1 MRRPT
6 AQCHNDLILAVLHN
20 VTAPPLP
27 SSSSRSSGW
36 LKKRKQSTTLEFST
50 SDQETKR
57 RRLNDAV
64 MALGKKERARLK
76 GLVHQPTPSHL
87 LLPSSSTS
95 DHITKKPSAPLGT
108 PKTVQGRSAAFQQD
122 FARCRNTPLCAES
135 LRLPDMESLQ
145 ARMSWSAYQ
154 ADLLGGADTEAVS
167 VLMAALTVR
176 SILRSVLSYSTH
188 FSYERTGSFTRDHA
202 IRSGNEECRFTYHH
216 FTCSLFR
223 SSCTHHSRSSRLV

>member
-1 MRRPT
+1 MLT

-27 SSSSRSSGW
+27 SSYSRHSGW
-36 LKKRKQSTTLEFST
+36 LKKRKQSTNLEIGS
-50 SDQETKR
+50 SDHEAKR
-57 RRLNDAV
+57 RRLGDAV

-76 GLVHQPTPSHL
+76 GLVHQPTPAHL
-87 LLPSSSTS
+87 RPPPSTQS
-95 DHITKKPSAPLGT
+95 DLITKKPSTSLGT

-154 ADLLGGADTEAVS
+154 ADLLGGADSEAVA
-167 VLMAALTVR
+167 VLMAALNV
-176 SILRSVLSYSTH
+176 
-188 FSYERTGSFTRDHA
+188 RDHL
-202 IRSGNEECRFTYHH
+202 NLM
-216 FTCSLFR
+216 LFKWLR
-223 SSCTHHSRSSRLV
+223 A